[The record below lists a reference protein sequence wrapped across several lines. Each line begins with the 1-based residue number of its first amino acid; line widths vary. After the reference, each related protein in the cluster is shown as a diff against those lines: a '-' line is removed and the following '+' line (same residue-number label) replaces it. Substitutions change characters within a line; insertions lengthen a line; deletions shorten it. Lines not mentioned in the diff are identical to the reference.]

1 MLDSSE
7 DVASFDD
14 SGAKMLTNGSLSG
27 GAKGFTLDELS
38 TAATHCTN
46 EG

>member
-7 DVASFDD
+7 DAASFDG

-27 GAKGFTLDELS
+27 GAKGFSPKELF
-38 TAATHCTN
+38 TAATHCTD
-46 EG
+46 ED